1 MAFSDITAA
10 HVGAAVA
17 RRVEL
22 ETALT
27 SASASRRALETRLT
41 ALTSGPSGAALDTA
55 LTDARAEITALD
67 ARLAGIA
74 AATAA
79 GAGAGGGSGGGPRIL
94 SASEKIALKASI
106 DRYKSVWRMRKAAAV
121 EVAGGILD
129 AGGPSVKAFF
139 AQCGVE
145 TDEDAKV
152 NLKDL

>member
-41 ALTSGPSGAALDTA
+41 ALTSGPSGAALETA
-55 LTDARAEITALD
+55 LTDARAEIAALE
-67 ARLAGIA
+67 ARLAAIA

-79 GAGAGGGSGGGPRIL
+79 GAGGGGGGGPRIL

-129 AGGPSVKAFF
+129 AGGPSIKAFF

>member
-41 ALTSGPSGAALDTA
+41 ALTSGPSGAALETA
-55 LTDARAEITALD
+55 LTDARVEIAALE
-67 ARLAGIA
+67 ARLAAIA

-79 GAGAGGGSGGGPRIL
+79 GAGGGGGGGPRIL

-129 AGGPSVKAFF
+129 AGGPSIKAFF